1 MSKIEVNEISK
12 TSTANEITFSSPVTI
27 NDTVTM
33 GSPLKI
39 KSYQTSELSGLTPST
54 GEIIFDTDVSKLKV
68 YTGSAWEEV
77 GSSLD
82 LSALDQSIIPDT
94 DVTYDLGSTTY
105 KFRDL
110 YLSGSSINLGDQT
123 ITSDS
128 RGISLSGSLKLN
140 QLTTAQIDALT
151 GMTAGE
157 MVYDTQEKKIR
168 IYNGSEWLKSDTTAS
183 VVATGGTIS
192 TYESGGTTYNL
203 HVFTT
208 SGTFEI
214 SETKSID
221 YMIIGGGGGGGSL
234 GGGGGAGGYLSG
246 AFSAQGSTS
255 YTIVIGAGGASGTT
269 NATNGLNTTALG
281 FTAYG
286 GGRGGYH
293 VGGSQSVAGAGGGSG
308 GGGSDNN
315 NSYGPGGFTTGQGN
329 AGGNGTGNY
338 SDANRGGGG
347 GGGSASAGGNRNSN
361 ANGDGGP
368 GTLNTIDGNNNYWA
382 AGGGGGG
389 HSSSGG
395 DGGIGG
401 GGGGSVQS
409 GYSAG
414 QGGGSALNSGGN
426 GAAGGGVMGGA
437 GGLNTGSGGGGN
449 SWQYTGGATGGG
461 SGIVIIRW
469 S

>member
-1 MSKIEVNEISK
+1 MGKIKVDQIEIESGN
-12 TSTANEITFSSPVTI
+12 SIQLNNAV
-27 NDTVTM
+27 
-33 GSPLKI
+33 KI
-39 KSYQTSELSGLTPST
+39 KSYDTAGISALTPSS
-54 GEIIFDTDVSKLKV
+54 GDLIYDSDNSKLKV

-77 GSSLD
+77 GSTLD
-82 LSALDQSIIPDT
+82 LSALGQSIIPDT
-94 DVTYDLGSTTY
+94 DITYDLGSSTY

-123 ITSDS
+123 ITADS
-128 RGISLSGSLKLN
+128 KSISLSGSLKLK
-140 QLTTAQIDALT
+140 QYTTAQIDALT
-151 GMTAGE
+151 GMTEGE
-157 MVYDTQEKKIR
+157 MVYDTNEKKIR
-168 IYNGSEWLKSDTTAS
+168 IYNSSEWLKSDTTAS

-192 TYESGGTTYNL
+192 TYVSGGTTYNL

-214 SETKSID
+214 SGTKSVD

-255 YTIVIGAGGASGTT
+255 YSIVIGGGGASGTS
-269 NATNGLNTTALG
+269 NASNGVNTTALG

-293 VGGSQSVAGAGGGSG
+293 VGGAESVSGASGGSG

-329 AGGNGTGNY
+329 SGGNGTGVY

-347 GGGSASAGGNRNSN
+347 GGGSATSGGNRNSSN
-361 ANGDGGP
+361 NGDGGA
-368 GTLNTIDGNNNYWA
+368 GTLNGIDGNNNYWA

-389 HSSSGG
+389 HSSTGG

-409 GYSAG
+409 GYTAG

-426 GAAGGGVMGGA
+426 GAAGAGVIGGA

-449 SWQYTGGATGGG
+449 SWQYGGGATGGG